1 MSVLFLVFI
10 SSSVIQE
17 CMTQLKMGKES
28 KQRFPQ
34 IKYMNGQSICEKM
47 LYIISHQEN
56 EIALHIPTEMA
67 KLKRLREQ
75 MLGLPW

>member
-34 IKYMNGQSICEKM
+34 IQYMNGQSICEKM

-56 EIALHIPTEMA
+56 TNQSHN
-67 KLKRLREQ
+67 
-75 MLGLPW
+75 